1 MDSDEKNDLSA
12 KTPDEKT
19 PVKTKKPYNTPVLT
33 DYGDIREITEHIQA
47 GQTQDHGGGS
57 ANMTLP

>member
-1 MDSDEKNDLSA
+1 MNVVDKNHVSA
-12 KTPDEKT
+12 KTPIQ
-19 PVKTKKPYNTPVLT
+19 TKRPYAAPILSE
-33 DYGDIREITEHIQA
+33 YGDIRQITQHNQA